1 MKRLI
6 EFIDEAKDYHFL
18 DPKKRNEINVP
29 LNEFLN
35 ESSKL
40 SKSLKTMKKLGL
52 ELGDKV
58 EFIGVG
64 HPAHVKN
71 PIKLTGV
78 VELHEITGDEIGIR
92 SDGYNSWHTFDS
104 IDSEIKKIK

>member
-1 MKRLI
+1 MK
-6 EFIDEAKDYHFL
+6 
-18 DPKKRNEINVP
+18 N

-58 EFIGVG
+58 EFIGVA
-64 HPAHVKN
+64 HPTHVKN

-78 VELHEITGDEIGIR
+78 VELGVADDEIGIR
-92 SDGYNSWHTFDS
+92 SDGYHSWHEFDG
-104 IDSEIKKIK
+104 IESEIKKIK